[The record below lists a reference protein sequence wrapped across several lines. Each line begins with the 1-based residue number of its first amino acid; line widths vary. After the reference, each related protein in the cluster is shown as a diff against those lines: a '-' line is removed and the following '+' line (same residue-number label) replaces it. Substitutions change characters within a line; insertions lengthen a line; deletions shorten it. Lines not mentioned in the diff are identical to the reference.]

1 MTSLILWL
9 YVNLLAI
16 RASVDPGQ
24 GRRPHAPSRECGG
37 QPSPGP
43 GVGGASQELCGAE
56 KRAKVPPSPRGSLPW
71 PSHHGCGG
79 QLGAS
84 WGPARSGGA
93 QQTLPRQG
101 PPAWRTSRPTRENP
115 PEQSSRGGCIF
126 KHSCFVCFSSHGFSL
141 PFSFHNPNPKIHP
154 SPAPAATVSSRTIM
168 WASNFTVRV
177 AGRPAGNT
185 DRTEQGLKITRK
197 GKKTLESLRP
207 NLLARRAH
215 SDAAGV
221 VRSLRAPSREPPPP
235 LRLTSER
242 SLRKLLASVS
252 RSRNKTSPPPAAP
265 SKYT

>member
-154 SPAPAATVSSRTIM
+154 SRHLRPRCLREQSCGQVISQSESREGQLAT
-168 WASNFTVRV
+168 
-177 AGRPAGNT
+177 
-185 DRTEQGLKITRK
+185 RTEQ
-197 GKKTLESLRP
+197 
-207 NLLARRAH
+207 
-215 SDAAGV
+215 
-221 VRSLRAPSREPPPP
+221 
-235 LRLTSER
+235 
-242 SLRKLLASVS
+242 
-252 RSRNKTSPPPAAP
+252 
-265 SKYT
+265 SKA